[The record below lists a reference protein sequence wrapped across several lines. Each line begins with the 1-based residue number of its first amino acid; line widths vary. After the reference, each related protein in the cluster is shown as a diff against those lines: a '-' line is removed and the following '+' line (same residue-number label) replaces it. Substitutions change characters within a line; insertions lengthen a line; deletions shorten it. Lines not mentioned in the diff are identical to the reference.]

1 MIGGNKDEG
10 ILLLLEFLKDRSKLS
25 KLNEEFATEGP
36 ALLLGVD
43 PVDDPWL
50 RDEGETATAEILRSN
65 YLGED
70 TDFKPENQKEMI
82 DLLSDVH
89 ILGPMDFTVRKLTKT
104 KIPLYYYNYQHQGSL
119 SLPMLMG
126 IKDVLG
132 VSHFDELFLL
142 FKFSSLDDLALKTEE
157 DVLVSQKLVSLW
169 TNFAKT
175 GKPTEDDSW
184 TPVTEESMEYAVL
197 DASHL
202 RMEYSETLAKRWKDV
217 TSMFELARK
226 SRALSKEQHPKLEA
240 MRQERE
246 ELYQKDIAAK
256 EDEIETEENIVNHG
270 QIDENIEEKII
281 EDDEFGE
288 VEESDDESEEFD
300 PLKEMMKLAELE
312 EREGKEFRDHLR
324 ALNVDLKELGLD
336 DEGGWEHDE
345 L

>member
-1 MIGGNKDEG
+1 
-10 ILLLLEFLKDRSKLS
+10 
-25 KLNEEFATEGP
+25 
-36 ALLLGVD
+36 
-43 PVDDPWL
+43 
-50 RDEGETATAEILRSN
+50 
-65 YLGED
+65 
-70 TDFKPENQKEMI
+70 MI

-89 ILGPMDFTVRKLTKT
+89 ILGPMDYTVRKLTKS
-104 KIPLYYYNYQHQGSL
+104 KIPLYYYSYQHQGSL
-119 SLPMLMG
+119 SLPMLKG

-184 TPVTEESMEYAVL
+184 TPVTEESLEYAVL
-197 DASHL
+197 DASPL

-226 SRALSKEQHPKLEA
+226 SRALSNHPKLDA
-240 MRQERE
+240 MKQERE
-246 ELYQKDIAAK
+246 ELYQKDISAK
-256 EDEIETEENIVNHG
+256 EDELEDEEDIANPSKT
-270 QIDENIEEKII
+270 DEKIEEKII

-288 VEESDDESEEFD
+288 VEEGDDEDEGFD
-300 PLKEMMKLAELE
+300 PIKEMMKLAELE